1 MALLEAHRLKMF
13 ERDRMLFDVDHLR
26 IYPNDRIGLVG
37 KNGSG
42 KTTLL
47 MTLAGLKNPE
57 EGYVTVRASFQYMP
71 QFKGKHGT
79 KSGGERTQKYLIHA
93 LSKQPE
99 LLLLDEPT
107 THLDTNHIEWLEKK
121 LSRWPGAFVVV
132 SHDRAFLDA
141 ICTTIWEIDAGK
153 VNIYA
158 GNYTDYANQKEWE
171 RKQHQLAYEKYVQKK
186 KQLEEA
192 LRLKEQKAQRA
203 AKAPK
208 NVSASE
214 AKITGAKPYFAKK
227 QKKLHQTAKSIQT
240 RLEKLEKVEK
250 VKEEPPVK
258 MDVLHGDTVKG
269 KIVLRVQDLS
279 GMMGSRLLWK
289 PASFEVRGGDK
300 LAVLGPNGCGKTTL
314 LKKIVKQREGVS
326 LSPSVKLGYFS
337 QDLTVLCAEQ
347 TVLDN
352 VRSTSKQDETLIRTV
367 LGRLHFIRDDVYK
380 PVGVLSG
387 GERVKVALAKVFL
400 SDVNVLI
407 LDEPTNYLDIAA
419 VTALES
425 LLKEYEGTL
434 IFATHD
440 RRLVQTVATRI
451 LTFEQGDIKLFDG
464 PYRHYTERHAR
475 KNGDEDKEKRRLL
488 VETKLTEVLSR
499 LSLGPSED
507 LEREFERLL
516 AEKKRLEGE

>member
-1 MALLEAHRLKMF
+1 
-13 ERDRMLFDVDHLR
+13 
-26 IYPNDRIGLVG
+26 LV
-37 KNGSG
+37 
-42 KTTLL
+42 
-47 MTLAGLKNPE
+47 
-57 EGYVTVRASFQYMP
+57 
-71 QFKGKHGT
+71 
-79 KSGGERTQKYLIHA
+79 
-93 LSKQPE
+93 
-99 LLLLDEPT
+99 
-107 THLDTNHIEWLEKK
+107 
-121 LSRWPGAFVVV
+121 
-132 SHDRAFLDA
+132 
-141 ICTTIWEIDAGK
+141 
-153 VNIYA
+153 
-158 GNYTDYANQKEWE
+158 
-171 RKQHQLAYEKYVQKK
+171 
-186 KQLEEA
+186 
-192 LRLKEQKAQRA
+192 
-203 AKAPK
+203 
-208 NVSASE
+208 
-214 AKITGAKPYFAKK
+214 
-227 QKKLHQTAKSIQT
+227 
-240 RLEKLEKVEK
+240 
-250 VKEEPPVK
+250 
-258 MDVLHGDTVKG
+258 
-269 KIVLRVQDLS
+269 
-279 GMMGSRLLWK
+279 
-289 PASFEVRGGDK
+289 
-300 LAVLGPNGCGKTTL
+300 PNGCGKTTL